1 MCSIEREVTGEASK
15 TSREEEEERGRGRG
29 RGSLN
34 FLRMLQSFWTYMLGK
49 RIFV

>member
-15 TSREEEEERGRGRG
+15 TSREEKEERGRG

-34 FLRMLQSFWTYMLGK
+34 FLRMLQSF
-49 RIFV
+49 